1 MIFRPDCRQL
11 CGFGWP
17 ALVGE
22 TALLTPDLCM
32 ASVVQFSGGS
42 CSQGLTPFPLL
53 PMLYTRL
60 HCWLSYLHSDLGR
73 GTSRPLVLYQD
84 LLGGWGQGLLKVLF
98 SVLTQDLSTPSPS
111 FSSGPQVHKEAEAF
125 CSGLLCREMIV
136 CTAFI

>member
-1 MIFRPDCRQL
+1 MKDSPLSRCYPCFILDCI
-11 CGFGWP
+11 
-17 ALVGE
+17 VG
-22 TALLTPDLCM
+22 
-32 ASVVQFSGGS
+32 SVTSIQILAGV
-42 CSQGLTPFPLL
+42 L
-53 PMLYTRL
+53 P
-60 HCWLSYLHSDLGR
+60 
-73 GTSRPLVLYQD
+73 RPLVLYQD